1 MNLSRLM
8 KLNGKVALLFLI
20 LGVFSCKD
28 FLDVAPK
35 DQISDDIVWTDAA
48 TADLFLNNVYSGIP
62 GPFNTF
68 DPWENFTDNAMNG
81 VNGLPSRVLYSP
93 SVYTASNAPNWW
105 GQYANI
111 RRANL
116 FIEKVTASAFPDT
129 WKNPKLAEA
138 RFLRAYYYQLLW
150 TAHGGVPIITNS
162 LNQNTQGDAIFR
174 ARNTDEETYK
184 FIVDECA
191 AIVDDLPL
199 KAEAGRVSKASAL
212 TLKGWCELFWAS
224 PLKNTANDKARWA
237 LAAATNKRVID
248 LGSHSL
254 FSNYETQFYED
265 NNNNVEVLFAKQ
277 YLGGTALGSGK
288 EGLWGPWMVG
298 GVQKAYGGVDPT
310 QELVDEYAMANGLPI
325 SDPASGY
332 DPQNP
337 YVNREKRF
345 YQSIVYDGSTWVGAE
360 MVMKQGVGSRNATD
374 LSNTNEATN
383 TGYYLRKGLNPKY
396 TINGNHLL
404 NSGSFIIYRYAE
416 VLLSY
421 AEAQNEAVGPDA
433 SVYAAINQVRTR
445 SELPNLKTG
454 LTQAEM
460 RVAIMRERRVELAFE
475 ERRWFDLMRL
485 KLAEKNLNG
494 TLHAMKIEL
503 VGGKPVYTVI
513 PAPEGGKTFFA
524 NKNYL
529 LPIPQSAL
537 NQNTKLTQNPN
548 Y

>member
-1 MNLSRLM
+1 MNLHRLIN
-8 KLNGKVALLFLI
+8 LNGKVALLFMI

-28 FLDVAPK
+28 FLEVAPK
-35 DQISDDIVWTDAA
+35 DQIADTAVWTDTG
-48 TADLFLNNVYSGIP
+48 TADLFLNNVYSGLP

-68 DPWENFTDNAMNG
+68 DPWENYTDNAMNG
-81 VNGLPSRVLYSP
+81 VNGQTSRVLYSP

-105 GQYANI
+105 AQYANI

-116 FIEKVTASAFPDT
+116 FIEKVTASTFPDT
-129 WKNPKLAEA
+129 WKKPKLAEA

-150 TAHGGVPIITNS
+150 TAHGGVPIITNT

-174 ARNTDEETYK
+174 TRNTDYETYK

-199 KAEAGRVSKASAL
+199 KAEAGRVSKATAL
-212 TLKGWCELFWAS
+212 TLKGWCELFYAS
-224 PLKNTANDKARWA
+224 PLKNTASDKARWA
-237 LAAATNKRVID
+237 LAAATNKKVID

-265 NNNNVEVLFAKQ
+265 NNNNVEVIFAKQ

-310 QELVDEYAMANGLPI
+310 QELVDEYSMANGLPI

-374 LSNTNEATN
+374 VSNTNEATN
-383 TGYYLRKGLNPKY
+383 TGYYLRKTLNPKY
-396 TINGNHLL
+396 TVNGNNLL

-433 SVYAAINQVRTR
+433 SVYTAINQVRAR
-445 SELPNLKTG
+445 SELPALKTG
-454 LTQAEM
+454 LTQTEM
-460 RVAIMRERRVELAFE
+460 RVAIQRERRVELAFE

-494 TLHAMKIEL
+494 TLHAMKIDL
-503 VGGKPVYTVI
+503 VGGKTVYTVI

-529 LPIPQSAL
+529 LPIPQSAI

>member
-1 MNLSRLM
+1 M
-8 KLNGKVALLFLI
+8 NGKVALLFLI

-129 WKNPKLAEA
+129 WKKPKIAEA

-150 TAHGGVPIITNS
+150 TAHGGVPIITSS

-199 KAEAGRVSKASAL
+199 KAEAGRVSKATAL

>member
-1 MNLSRLM
+1 MRLHRFTN
-8 KLNGKVALLFLI
+8 LNGKIILLFITLNI
-20 LGVFSCKD
+20 FSCKQ
-28 FLDVAPK
+28 FLDVTPK
-35 DQISDDIVWTDAA
+35 DQISDDAVWTDTG
-48 TADLFLNNVYSGIP
+48 TADLFLNNVYSGIA

-81 VNGLPSRVLYSP
+81 VNGLASRVLYSP
-93 SVYTASNAPNWW
+93 AVYTPNDAPNWW
-105 GQYANI
+105 SQYANI
-111 RRANL
+111 RRANV
-116 FIEKVTASAFPDT
+116 FIEKVTASTLPED
-129 WKNPKLAEA
+129 WKKPKIAEA
-138 RFLRAYYYQLLW
+138 RFLRAYFYQLLW
-150 TAHGGVPIITNS
+150 TAHGGVPIITNA
-162 LNQNTQGDAIFR
+162 LDQNKEGDGIFR
-174 ARNTDEETYK
+174 ARNTDEETFK

-191 AIVDDLPL
+191 AILNDLPL

-212 TLKGWCELFWAS
+212 TLKGFCELFWAS
-224 PLKNTANDKARWA
+224 PLKNTTNDKARWA
-237 LAAATNKRVID
+237 TAAATNKQVID

-265 NNNNVEVLFAKQ
+265 NNNNVEVIFAKQ

-288 EGLWGPWMVG
+288 EGLWGPWIVG

-325 SDPASGY
+325 TDPASGY
-332 DPQNP
+332 DPQKP
-337 YVNREKRF
+337 YTGREQRF
-345 YQSIVYDGSTWVGAE
+345 YQSIVYDGSFWTGAE

-383 TGYYLRKGLNPKY
+383 TGYYLRKTLNPKY
-396 TINGNHLL
+396 AVNGNNQL

-433 SVYAAINQVRTR
+433 SVYTAINQIRTR
-445 SELPNLKTG
+445 SALPALKAG

-460 RVAIMRERRVELAFE
+460 RVAIQRERRVELAFE
-475 ERRWFDLMRL
+475 ERRWFDLIRL

-494 TLHAMKIEL
+494 TLHAMKIEV
-503 VGGKPVYTVI
+503 VGGKTVYTVI
-513 PAPEGGKTFFA
+513 PAPEGGKKFYPE
-524 NKNYL
+524 KNYL
-529 LPIPQSAL
+529 LPIPQSAI
-537 NQNTKLTQNPN
+537 NQNTKLVQNPN

>member
-1 MNLSRLM
+1 MNLLRL
-8 KLNGKVALLFLI
+8 NKVNTRIVLLI
-20 LGVFSCKD
+20 LALGIFSCKD
-28 FLDVAPK
+28 FLQVDPK
-35 DQISDDIVWTDAA
+35 DQIADTAVWTDTG
-48 TADLFLNNVYSGIP
+48 TADLFLNNVYSGIA
-62 GPFNTF
+62 GPFNGF

-116 FIEKVTASAFPDT
+116 FIEKVTASTFPDT
-129 WKNPKLAEA
+129 WKKPKIAEA
-138 RFLRAYYYQLLW
+138 RFLRAYFYQLLW
-150 TAHGGVPIITNS
+150 TAHGGVPIITNT
-162 LNQNTQGDAIFR
+162 LNQNAQGDAIFR

-212 TLKGWCELFWAS
+212 TLKGFCELFWAS
-224 PLKNTANDKARWA
+224 PLKNTTNDKARWA
-237 LAAATNKRVID
+237 LAAATNKKVID

-254 FSNYETQFYED
+254 FANYETQFYED
-265 NNNNVEVLFAKQ
+265 NNNNVEVIFAKQ

-310 QELVDEYAMANGLPI
+310 QELVDEYSMANGLPI
-325 SDPASGY
+325 TDPASGY

-383 TGYYLRKGLNPKY
+383 TGYYLRKTLNPKY
-396 TINGNHLL
+396 TVNGNNLL

-433 SVYAAINQVRTR
+433 SVYTAVNQVRAR
-445 SELPNLKTG
+445 SELPALKTG

-460 RVAIMRERRVELAFE
+460 KVIIQRERRVELAFE

-529 LPIPQSAL
+529 LPIPQSAM

>member
-1 MNLSRLM
+1 MNLHKIRIS
-8 KLNGKVALLFLI
+8 GSKVVLLLAT
-20 LGVFSCKD
+20 LGVVSCNN
-28 FLDVAPK
+28 FLEVMPRDQVA
-35 DQISDDIVWTDAA
+35 DGIVWTDPG
-48 TADLFLNNVYSGIP
+48 TADLFLNNVYSGLP
-62 GPFNTF
+62 GPFNNY
-68 DPWENFTDNAMNG
+68 DPWENYTDNAMNG
-81 VNGLPSRVLYSP
+81 VNGSTSRTLYAN
-93 SVYTASNAPNWW
+93 SVYTPSNGPSYW

-116 FIEKVTASAFPDT
+116 FIEKVTESSLPDT
-129 WKNPKLAEA
+129 WKKGKLAEA
-138 RFLRAYYYQLLW
+138 RFLRAYYYHLLW
-150 TAHGGVPIITNS
+150 TAHGGVPIITNT
-162 LNQNTQGDAIFR
+162 LDQNKQGDEIFR

-199 KAEAGRVSKASAL
+199 KAEAGRASKASAL

-237 LAAATNKRVID
+237 LAAATNKKVMD

-254 FSNYETQFYED
+254 FPDYETMFYEG
-265 NNNNVEVLFAKQ
+265 NNNNAEVIFAKQ
-277 YLGGTALGSGK
+277 YLGGTALGGGR
-288 EGLWGPWMVG
+288 EGLQGPWIVG
-298 GVQKAYGGVDPT
+298 GVQRAWGGVDPT

-332 DPQNP
+332 DPQKP

-360 MVMKQGVGSRNATD
+360 MIMKQGVGSRNATD

-383 TGYYLRKGLNPKY
+383 TGYYLRKGLDPKY
-396 TINGNHLL
+396 AINGNHQL
-404 NSGSFIIYRYAE
+404 SSASFIIFRFAE

-433 SVYAAINQVRTR
+433 SVYEAVNKVRAR
-445 SELPNLKTG
+445 SELPALKAG
-454 LTQAEM
+454 LTQTEM
-460 RVAIMRERRVELAFE
+460 RVAIQRERRVELAFE
-475 ERRWFDLMRL
+475 EKRWYDLIRL

-494 TLHAMKIEL
+494 TLHAMKIEQ
-503 VGGKPVYTVI
+503 VGGKWTYTVI
-513 PAPEGGKTFFA
+513 PAPDGSRTFFA

-529 LPIPQSAL
+529 LPIPQSAM

>member
-1 MNLSRLM
+1 MNLHTISFPGSKIVL
-8 KLNGKVALLFLI
+8 LLAALGI
-20 LGVFSCKD
+20 FSCND
-28 FLDVAPK
+28 FLEVMPR
-35 DQISDDIVWTDAA
+35 DQIADDLVWTDAG
-48 TADLFLNNVYSGIP
+48 TADLFLNNVYSGLP

-81 VNGLPSRVLYSP
+81 VNGQTSRVLYAN
-93 SVYTASNAPNWW
+93 SVYTPSNSPHYWA
-105 GQYANI
+105 QYANI

-116 FIEKVTASAFPDT
+116 FIEKVTASGLPDA
-129 WKNPKLAEA
+129 WKKSKLAEA

-150 TAHGGVPIITNS
+150 TAHGGVPVITS
-162 LNQNTQGDAIFR
+162 TLNQNTQGDEIFR

-191 AIVDDLPL
+191 AIADDLPL
-199 KAEAGRVSKASAL
+199 KAEGGRASRASAL

-224 PLKNTANDKARWA
+224 PLKNTASDKARWT
-237 LAAATNKRVID
+237 LAAATNKKVID

-254 FSNYETQFYED
+254 FADYESMFYEG
-265 NNNNVEVLFAKQ
+265 NNNNVEVIFAKQ
-277 YLGGTALGSGK
+277 YLGGTALGSGR
-288 EGLWGPWMVG
+288 EGLQGPWIVG
-298 GVQKAYGGVDPT
+298 GVQRAYGGVDPT

-332 DPQNP
+332 DPQKP

-383 TGYYLRKGLNPKY
+383 TGYYLRKGLDPKY
-396 TINGNHLL
+396 TVNGNHLL
-404 NSGSFIIYRYAE
+404 SSASFIIFRFAE

-433 SVYAAINQVRTR
+433 SVYDAVNKVRAR
-445 SELPNLKTG
+445 SELPALKTG
-454 LTQAEM
+454 MTQAQM
-460 RVAIMRERRVELAFE
+460 RVAIQRERRVELAFE
-475 ERRWFDLMRL
+475 EKRWYDLLRL

-494 TLHAMKIEL
+494 PMHAMKIEQ
-503 VGGKPVYTVI
+503 VGGKWTYTVI
-513 PAPEGGKTFFA
+513 PAPDGARTFFA
-524 NKNYL
+524 TKNYL
-529 LPIPQSAL
+529 LPIPQSAM
-537 NQNTKLTQNPN
+537 NQNAKLTQNPN

>member
-1 MNLSRLM
+1 MNLHQLI
-8 KLNGKVALLFLI
+8 KWNGKVALLFMTLA
-20 LGVFSCKD
+20 VFSCKN
-28 FLDVAPK
+28 FLEVAPK
-35 DQISDDIVWTDAA
+35 DQIADDAVWTDPG
-48 TADLFLNNVYSGIP
+48 TADLFLNNIYSGLP

-81 VNGLPSRVLYSP
+81 VNGQTSRVLYAN
-93 SVYTASNAPNWW
+93 SVYTPSNAPNYWS
-105 GQYANI
+105 QYANI

-116 FIEKVTASAFPDT
+116 FIEKVTASSLPDT
-129 WKNPKLAEA
+129 WKKSKLAEA

-150 TAHGGVPIITNS
+150 TAHGGVPLITRT
-162 LNQNTQGDAIFR
+162 LNQNTQGDEIFQ
-174 ARNTDEETYK
+174 ARNTDEETYR

-224 PLKNTANDKARWA
+224 PLKNTAGDKSRWA
-237 LAAATNKRVID
+237 RAAATNKQVMD

-254 FSNYETQFYED
+254 FPNYETLFYED
-265 NNNNVEVLFAKQ
+265 NNNNVEVIFAKQ
-277 YLGGTALGSGK
+277 YLGGTALGGGR
-288 EGLWGPWMVG
+288 EGLQGPWIVG
-298 GVQKAYGGVDPT
+298 GVQRAYGGVDPT

-337 YVNREKRF
+337 YLNREKRF
-345 YQSIVYDGSTWVGAE
+345 YQSIVYDGSIWVGAE

-383 TGYYLRKGLNPKY
+383 TGYYLRKGLDPKY
-396 TINGNHLL
+396 AINGNHQLSSA
-404 NSGSFIIYRYAE
+404 NFIIFRLAE

-433 SVYAAINQVRTR
+433 SVYDAINQVRAR
-445 SELPNLKTG
+445 SELPALKTG
-454 LTQAEM
+454 LTQAQM
-460 RVAIMRERRVELAFE
+460 RVAIQRERRVELAFE
-475 ERRWFDLMRL
+475 EKRWYDLLRL

-494 TLHAMKIEL
+494 PVHAMKIEQ
-503 VGGKPVYTVI
+503 VGGKWTYTVI
-513 PAPEGGKTFFA
+513 PAPDGMHTFFA

-529 LPIPQSAL
+529 LPIPQSAM

>member
-129 WKNPKLAEA
+129 WKKPKLAEA
-138 RFLRAYYYQLLW
+138 RFLRAYYFQLLW

>member
-1 MNLSRLM
+1 MKLHRFMN
-8 KLNGKVALLFLI
+8 LNGKVALLFML
-20 LGVFSCKD
+20 LGIFSCDK
-28 FLDVAPK
+28 FLEVEPK
-35 DQISDDIVWTDAA
+35 DQISDTSVWTDSG

-68 DPWENFTDNAMNG
+68 DPWENYTDNAMNG
-81 VNGLPSRVLYSP
+81 VNGLDSRVLYSP
-93 SVYTASNAPNWW
+93 SVYTPSNAPNWW

-116 FIEKVTASAFPDT
+116 FIEKVTDSTLPDT
-129 WKNPKLAEA
+129 WKKPKIAEA
-138 RFLRAYYYQLLW
+138 RYLRAYYYQLLW
-150 TAHGGVPIITNS
+150 TAHGGVPIITNT
-162 LNQNTQGDAIFR
+162 LNQNTQGDEIFR
-174 ARNTDEETYK
+174 PRNTDEETYK
-184 FIVDECA
+184 FITDECA
-191 AIVDDLPL
+191 AIVADLPL
-199 KAEAGRVSKASAL
+199 KAEAGRVSKATAL
-212 TLKGWCELFWAS
+212 TLKGFCDLFWAS
-224 PLKNTANDKARWA
+224 PLKNTTNDKARWA
-237 LAAATNKRVID
+237 VAAATNKQVID

-265 NNNNVEVLFAKQ
+265 NNNNVEVIFAKQ

-298 GVQKAYGGVDPT
+298 GVQKAYGGVDPS

-332 DPQNP
+332 DPQKP
-337 YVNREKRF
+337 YTNREKRF

-383 TGYYLRKGLNPKY
+383 TGYYLRKTLNQKY
-396 TINGNHLL
+396 TVNGNNQL

-433 SVYAAINQVRTR
+433 SVYDVINQIRTR
-445 SELPNLKTG
+445 SELPALKAG
-454 LTQAEM
+454 LTQAQM
-460 RVAIMRERRVELAFE
+460 RVIIQRERRVELAFE

-494 TLHAMKIEL
+494 TLHAMKIED
-503 VGGKPVYTVI
+503 VGGKTVYTVI
-513 PAPEGGKTFFA
+513 PAPEGNKIFYA
-524 NKNYL
+524 DKNYL
-529 LPIPQSAL
+529 LPIPQSAM
-537 NQNTKLTQNPN
+537 NQNAKLVQNPN